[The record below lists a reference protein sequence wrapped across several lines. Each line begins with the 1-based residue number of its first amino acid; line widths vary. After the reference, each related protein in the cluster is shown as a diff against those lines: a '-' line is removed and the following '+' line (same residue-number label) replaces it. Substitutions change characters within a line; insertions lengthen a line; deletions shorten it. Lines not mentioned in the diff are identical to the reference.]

1 MSLDNLVG
9 RTLERV
15 APERAG
21 IARMLAAAER
31 NLTDARLAALSA
43 ENRFDAAYKAIMQCA
58 MLALRANG
66 FRTLTSQAGHHQ
78 TALQTLPLT
87 IGLAKERMI
96 LLDALRKQRNLA
108 DYEGDPVTAK
118 TVAESLAQAERL
130 IADVKAWLKANK
142 PELTA
147 EDGC

>member
-15 APERAG
+15 APDRAG
-21 IARMLAAAER
+21 IARMLAAAGR
-31 NLTDARLAALSA
+31 NLADARLAALSA

-66 FRTLTSQAGHHQ
+66 GFRTLTSHPGHHQ
-78 TALQTLPLT
+78 TALQTLPRT
-87 IGLAKERMI
+87 IGLANDRMI

-108 DYEGDPVTAK
+108 DYEGDPVTAQ
-118 TVAESLAQAERL
+118 TVAECLAQAVQLE
-130 IADVKAWLKANK
+130 ADVKAWLKANK
-142 PELTA
+142 PELA
-147 EDGC
+147 

>member
-1 MSLDNLVG
+1 MSLDNLAG

-15 APERAG
+15 APEGAG

-31 NLTDARLAALSA
+31 NLADARLAALSA

-87 IGLAKERMI
+87 IGLAKDRMI

-118 TVAESLAQAERL
+118 AVAESLAQAERL
-130 IADVKAWLKANK
+130 LADVKAWLRANK
-142 PELTA
+142 PELVA
-147 EDGC
+147 EDG